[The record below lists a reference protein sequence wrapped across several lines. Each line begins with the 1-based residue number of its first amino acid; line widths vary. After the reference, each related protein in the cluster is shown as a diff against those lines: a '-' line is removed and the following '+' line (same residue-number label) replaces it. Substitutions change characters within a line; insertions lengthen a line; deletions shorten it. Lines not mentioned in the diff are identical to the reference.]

1 MKNIKIKSLALLL
14 ALVML
19 MGGMVACSETP
30 EETGTTGTTAESTS
44 EATTESV
51 TEGASESEGKVT
63 VATGAVTTA
72 PALEEETT
80 EKESDKVATETTE
93 AETEAASEAVTEG
106 DTVESSVTENTTET
120 EERVEVTTLPIDGE
134 FAPSIVEAD
143 NLAGK
148 VNAYFESGV
157 RDKLIVTNDDVV
169 LDLGLSADAGGV
181 ISSITTKDGKSYLN
195 NTMAAYIKTKD
206 GKVFSTA
213 SSTKS
218 MDNNIYRLGYYMYDV
233 HVYGNDF
240 FVDESQY
247 ISKYPIAVSNFKNFV
262 GDGKR
267 VQSDDENAFAYQVTG
282 TGDPRAYV
290 DTKFPS
296 AKIKYV
302 KFSMKTTVSDDGE
315 FFILN
320 ESDGGS
326 YSSGKSV
333 VFDIIPDGEWHEY
346 VIRIGNIPGNT
357 GNVVGL
363 RFDVGSAVDQVVQ
376 IKDIVAF
383 NVEGEVPYT
392 QFDRSLYVYSD
403 KINQVMHLINPYDSY
418 DVLEYGWEI
427 KIPES
432 DVEKLVVADRRGEY
446 DTIEGIHWGSASY
459 IGFDIKGVGVF
470 GFIMINDELC
480 GTMKVTLEDGSYVIR
495 QYVQVNPDSVVFSKG
510 KEFYLGHRLY
520 FKETHS
526 FDELKFDAY
535 CEMNPLTDIEI
546 IQETHTPMGRFNSY
560 DGLRGAY
567 KYDVRY
573 GNWYNIY
580 TSAQNKQ
587 YNIKTTIKG
596 DEFDRKIYV
605 YTSAVGNGQT
615 LECAVLMDKDNTL
628 IPIPLEVCKNFR
640 GDGEE
645 NEFLKDIGYSEVYFP
660 LIIKA
665 NEEYE
670 FTVAH
675 LYQNWGNFPLK
686 QIDSIQF
693 YTPFYHLSTGVTET
707 NCLRPYYECN
717 EIKNTNNIYA
727 LPDHRAMS
735 APLWIEFK
743 NNDPQH
749 TNGGRHNFLEY
760 VSADGYITTEFVDDH
775 ISSYGPTYAEI
786 TMDYITDD
794 GKIKVSY
801 THMEMPQTDENRGFY
816 TCTYEFLE
824 DLTITDSKKN
834 FSFYSV
840 AGRYVEYG
848 KIGYLN
854 ENNESVVVDN
864 TLKGSAEY
872 LLGDECPYFDCFQ
885 WVGGNAET
893 KNDYVNVACL
903 VYNYDVK
910 MGGESFDGGLMIY
923 VQDGWVHLTLNT
935 DTLEFKKGDTI
946 SLNMLVIPW
955 GSQLSDYDR
964 VDPDWN
970 IRDVR
975 ENTLLDPMTVEVID
989 GEKIETVYL
998 PTLKTTNGTSA
1009 EFTLSGGENNVTVE
1023 IQGFKKIARPKVY
1036 EKIGDEWVV
1045 YELSSKNNPD
1055 TQGNANDY
1063 DGYMIQYEGG
1073 DTFSYSFVVDM
1084 NGDAVRTFKIV
1095 VE

>member
-19 MGGMVACSETP
+19 MGVMVACSETP
-30 EETGTTGTTAESTS
+30 EETTTEASTLESTS
-44 EATTESV
+44 ESATESTEKP
-51 TEGASESEGKVT
+51 TEGTDASTAPSTSESEKGSEEDVT
-63 VATGAVTTA
+63 DAMGGD
-72 PALEEETT
+72 
-80 EKESDKVATETTE
+80 S
-93 AETEAASEAVTEG
+93 SEAVTEG
-106 DTVESSVTENTTET
+106 ETTEADTDENTTESET

-134 FAPSIVEAD
+134 FAASIVEAD
-143 NLAGK
+143 YLAGK
-148 VNAYFESGV
+148 VNAYFESGI
-157 RDKLIVTNDDVV
+157 RDKLTVTNDDVI
-169 LDLGLSADAGGV
+169 LNMGLSADAGGS
-181 ISSITTKDGKSYLN
+181 ISSITTKDGKAYLK
-195 NTMAAYIKTKD
+195 NTMSAYIRTKD
-206 GKVFSTA
+206 GKVYSTA
-213 SSTKS
+213 SSTKA

-247 ISKYPIAVSNFKNFV
+247 ISKYPIGVSSFKNNV
-262 GDGKR
+262 GDGRR
-267 VQSDDENAFAYQVTG
+267 VQGDDENTFAYEVLSTS
-282 TGDPRAYV
+282 DPRAYV

-302 KFSMKTTVSDDGE
+302 KFSLKTTASEAGQLYVM
-315 FFILN
+315 N
-320 ESDGGS
+320 EADKGN
-326 YSSGKSV
+326 YSSDKAIT
-333 VFDIIPDGEWHEY
+333 FEIIPDGEWHEY
-346 VIRIGNIPGNT
+346 TIRIGTVPGYT
-357 GNVVGL
+357 GSVTGL
-363 RFDVGSAVDQVVQ
+363 RFDVGSVVGQVVQ
-376 IKDIVAF
+376 IKDVVAF
-383 NVEGEVPYT
+383 NIDGTAPYA

-418 DVLEYGWEI
+418 DVQEYGWEI
-427 KIPES
+427 KIPEA
-432 DVEKLVVADRRGEY
+432 DVEKLIVADRRGEF
-446 DTIEGIHWGSASY
+446 DTINGVHWGSASY

-480 GTMKVTLEDGSYVIR
+480 GTMKVTLEDGNYVIR
-495 QYVQVNPDSVVFSKG
+495 QYVQVDPDSVVFSKG

-535 CEMNPLTDIEI
+535 CEMNPLSNIEI

-580 TSAQNKQ
+580 TNAQNKQ

-615 LECAVLMDKDNTL
+615 LECAVLMDSTNTL
-628 IPIPLEVCKNFR
+628 IPIPLEVCKNFK

-660 LIIKA
+660 LVIKA

-686 QIDSIQF
+686 QIDSIQY
-693 YTPFYHLSTGVTET
+693 YTPFYHLSCGVTET

-760 VSADGYITTEFVDDH
+760 FGSDGYITTEFVDDH
-775 ISSYGPTYAEI
+775 ITSYGPTYAEI
-786 TMDYITDD
+786 VMDYITDD

-840 AGRYVEYG
+840 AGRYVDYG

-864 TLKGSAEY
+864 TLKGEAEY

-903 VYNYDVK
+903 VYNYDVQ

-923 VQDGWVHLTLNT
+923 VQNGWVHLTLNT
-935 DTLEFKKGDTI
+935 DTLEFKKGDKI

-970 IRDVR
+970 IRAVR

-989 GEKIETVYL
+989 GEKVESVYL
-998 PTLKTTNGTSA
+998 PTLKTTNGESA

-1045 YELSSKNNPD
+1045 YELSSKDRPD
-1055 TQGNANDY
+1055 AQGNTNDY

-1084 NGDAVRTFKIV
+1084 NGDAVRTLKIV